1 MCFKHSHRAMAPLLL
16 ILLIAGCAA
25 TGRKAERLRIE
36 GSRATMSLP
45 GDETPADIAD
55 SIPERDTLV
64 VTDDRTGAQMLIMR
78 AIKDEDGE
86 MVAHE
91 QLQAAFVTARFR
103 NVAERNGKVDLKFC
117 ISVPKQMMDSKWQ
130 LRLQPSMEVLGDTL
144 RLEPVVI
151 TGKDYR
157 KAQLRGYQ
165 QYERWLKGIISDTT
179 VFVRRWQLEIFLER
193 NLPQIWSFRSDSS
206 WVSDETFQSAF
217 GVSEK
222 EAVEHYTDKF
232 RRGWNRWM
240 ISRKDK
246 TFKRMVKVPIQTD
259 GLRLDTVI
267 VAESGDFHYEY
278 TQELSTRPRLRK
290 VDVTLQGVICEQ
302 DKQVY
307 TIPPSDPLTF
317 YISSLSAFVDPSEK
331 YLLKILE
338 RRVSANTACYIDF
351 ESGKYEVDENL
362 SSNKA
367 EIDRIT
373 DNLRSLML
381 DDRFDMDSI
390 VVRSSASPEGT
401 FSYNRALSQKRS
413 RSISRYFDEWMKVF
427 CDSLDAQSGFSVME
441 DGSIG
446 SLSVHKPIHFSS
458 RSDGEN
464 WRMLDRLVE
473 VDSVMSQAD
482 KKAYGEYAQIEDL
495 DRRERL
501 MQKGLSSYRY
511 MRQVLYP
518 RLRTVKFEFHLHR
531 KGMVKDTVHTT
542 VLDSVYMSG
551 VQAIR
556 DRDYQRAVTLLRPY
570 HDYNSAVAFCALGYD
585 ASAMEILRD
594 CPRTDKVL
602 YMMAILH
609 SRKGEDRD
617 AVQCYLSAC
626 NLNPSYVHRGNLD
639 PEIAVLKKRYEL
651 KYDQQE

>member
-1 MCFKHSHRAMAPLLL
+1 MAPLLL

-413 RSISRYFDEWMKVF
+413 RSISRYFDEWMKAF

-626 NLNPSYVHRGNLD
+626 NLNPSYIHRGNLD